1 MNDVIVMFAR
11 LWGQKEV
18 LSAPWNDYD
27 ECVAKELKAWD
38 SQECFELLSKWAEE
52 YLSPDQPIEDS
63 VEFFD
68 KKVEELV
75 PR

>member
-27 ECVAKELKAWD
+27 ECVVELPPLTASRVKRGIPS
-38 SQECFELLSKWAEE
+38 SQSTA
-52 YLSPDQPIEDS
+52 Y
-63 VEFFD
+63 
-68 KKVEELV
+68 
-75 PR
+75 